1 MIEPLH
7 ISRTEDTPEV
17 AFDPQNDA
25 FSISGRSLP
34 EDAYSLY
41 KPLIEWMDAYLETK
55 PSLLSLKINL
65 DYFNSSSGRY
75 ILELLACLEERRD
88 AVRIVWLCEKEDE
101 LMIEKGEEFKS
112 LVDLPFE
119 IRVY

>member
-1 MIEPLH
+1 LF
-7 ISRTEDTPEV
+7 
-17 AFDPQNDA
+17 A
-25 FSISGRSLP
+25 
-34 EDAYSLY
+34 
-41 KPLIEWMDAYLETK
+41 
-55 PSLLSLKINL
+55 LKINL

-75 ILELLACLEERRD
+75 ILELLACLEEKKEL
-88 AVRIVWLCEKEDE
+88 VRIVWLCEKEDE